1 VPGTTNPVTNYNK
14 NYSNRIA
21 ENVKA
26 PNKKIAKTEHSE
38 RGSKEN
44 KQAINRMSLNR
55 SNIASTTEVL
65 RNCSQENLFL
75 RRRIWLLLRCSCTRV
90 PSHSRRVLTQKAF
103 RKGESS
109 KSTKKSICCKER
121 LKLRPSK
128 TPSKKQKMC

>member
-55 SNIASTTEVL
+55 SNIASTTAQSIPKQ
-65 RNCSQENLFL
+65 RS
-75 RRRIWLLLRCSCTRV
+75 
-90 PSHSRRVLTQKAF
+90 TQKLLSREPFSEKKNLVA
-103 RKGESS
+103 SS
-109 KSTKKSICCKER
+109 
-121 LKLRPSK
+121 L
-128 TPSKKQKMC
+128 